1 MIYLFADYELD
12 TTLYELRAAGV
23 PCKLEPR
30 VFNVLAYL
38 VQHRAQVVTREE
50 LLNTLWPGLMIS
62 ETLLNNCIMEA
73 RKAVGDSGQLQHVIK
88 TLHGRGYRFIATTTE
103 WLADDQPRATP
114 GRAAVARVMT
124 PPSRGH
130 VAPGMPTLD
139 TPSEAFQDVLAGD
152 QTVGTV
158 MCGTL
163 DRGEGHMAGGG
174 CAGDAAAAADV
185 FCPGAGGSA
194 ASCRDL
200 HLFWRGWSRAT
211 VHAGDAC
218 AASCV
223 CGPPTPTA
231 RAGVCDRPRH
241 PDPRRPLRCAA
252 VCIPVPWLYPPCPRF
267 PGVRPWLRGD
277 HNRGR
282 RLHYLAPPGTLLSS
296 QATLQFLH
304 ETVRWVDHGLVRLPG
319 QVEPI
324 MAYCLGEPGASAS
337 RTAV

>member
-114 GRAAVARVMT
+114 GRAAVARVTT

-163 DRGEGHMAGGG
+163 DHGEGHMAGGG
-174 CAGDAAAAADV
+174 CEAMQRLRQTFFALAQAEAQRSAGKFTFFGADGVVLRFTQETHAQRAVCAALRLQRRVQAYVTGLDTQIPV
-185 FCPGAGGSA
+185 T
-194 ASCRDL
+194 
-200 HLFWRGWSRAT
+200 AT
-211 VHAGDAC
+211 VR
-218 AASCV
+218 
-223 CGPPTPTA
+223 CGVHTGPLALPTVPE
-231 RAGVCDRPRH
+231 
-241 PDPRRPLRCAA
+241 
-252 VCIPVPWLYPPCPRF
+252 VPWCSS
-267 PGVRPWLRGD
+267 VATTETTTVAVW
-277 HNRGR
+277 
-282 RLHYLAPPGTLLSS
+282 LHYLAPPGTLLSS